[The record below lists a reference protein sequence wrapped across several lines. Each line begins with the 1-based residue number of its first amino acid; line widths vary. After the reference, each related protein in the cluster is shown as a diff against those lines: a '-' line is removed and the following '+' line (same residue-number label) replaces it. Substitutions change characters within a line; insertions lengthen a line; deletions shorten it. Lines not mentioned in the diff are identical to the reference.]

1 MPINANYEYMNAE
14 ARYLA
19 AKSDEEKLAC
29 LEEMLRTMPKHKSAE
44 TLNKNIKTRYKK
56 LKGKLET
63 EKKKKKSSGKKLG
76 IKKAEMQAVIIGLT
90 NTGKSSLLSC
100 LTNAQS
106 EAADYSYTTK
116 TPVLG
121 TLHYGGA
128 KIQLIDMPAI
138 ENELCD
144 LGVVNTADTLLIM
157 ITAVEQLKQIEP
169 FLSRASKT
177 RIIIFNKIDT
187 LNENEKRKAY
197 ANLQSKKYNFLL
209 ISCKT
214 KESIEQLKDKIFQS
228 FNKIRV
234 YTKEP
239 GKPADK
245 NEPIILLQNSTVKDA
260 AEKILHGFSLKI
272 KQAKV
277 TGPSSKFPN
286 QKVGSDHVLKDRDI
300 IEFYTK

>member
-1 MPINANYEYMNAE
+1 
-14 ARYLA
+14 
-19 AKSDEEKLAC
+19 
-29 LEEMLRTMPKHKSAE
+29 
-44 TLNKNIKTRYKK
+44 
-56 LKGKLET
+56 
-63 EKKKKKSSGKKLG
+63 
-76 IKKAEMQAVIIGLT
+76 MQAVIIGTT
-90 NTGKSSLLSC
+90 NTGKSSLLSG

-106 EAADYSYTTK
+106 EAADYVYTTK

-128 KIQLIDMPAI
+128 KIQLIDLPAI

-144 LGVVNTADTLLIM
+144 LGIVNTADTLLIM
-157 ITAVEQLKQIEP
+157 ITDTGQLKQIEP

-177 RIIIFNKIDT
+177 RIIIFNKIDR
-187 LNENEKRKAY
+187 LDENQKRKVN
-197 ANLQSKKYNFLL
+197 ANLQSRKYNFIML
-209 ISCKT
+209 SCKT
-214 KESIEQLKDKIFQS
+214 KENIEFLKDKIFQS

-245 NEPIILLQNSTVKDA
+245 NEPIILPQNSTVKEA
-260 AEKILHGFSLKI
+260 AEKILHGLSSKI

-286 QKVGSDHVLKDRDI
+286 QKVGLEHVLKDRDI
-300 IEFYTK
+300 VEFHTK